1 MMGLMMLFG
10 LLVFVGVVVLI
21 ALAVSFLIQRGR
33 LAVVKDPAVEI
44 LRERYARGE
53 LSREGFEARRR
64 DLRA

>member
-44 LRERYARGE
+44 LRERYARGG
-53 LSREGFEARRR
+53 SRARSSRR
-64 DLRA
+64 GVAT